1 METINDFLI
10 SRNKSVNRRK
20 QCEVHYHDSHELYY
34 MQDGRTTYFIDDEIF
49 NVEKGD
55 FVFIPRGILHRTD
68 SGDCKNNARILLNF
82 PDSVFR
88 EEGHELYLDLCA
100 HPVSSVS
107 KEHISDME
115 EFLEKIEREYR
126 GQGQYRSMLIQNYI
140 LELLVLL
147 CRYRYQRETQIQPSD
162 QIIYEITTYIGENFS
177 QDISLQEISRLF
189 SISESHLSRKFKAV
203 TGIGINRYITYV
215 RISNAEKLLK
225 QGGISVAEAAG
236 SCGYN
241 DSNYFSAVFQ
251 RVHGVT
257 PFQLLKSRRER
268 LS

>member
-20 QCEVHYHDSHELYY
+20 QCEVHYHNSHELYY

-49 NVEKGD
+49 DVEKGD

-88 EEGHELYLDLCA
+88 EECHGLYLDLCG

-115 EFLEKIEREYR
+115 EFLEKIECEYR

-147 CRYRYQRETQIQPSD
+147 CRYRYKRETQIRSSD

-225 QGGISVAEAAG
+225 QGGISVAEAAR